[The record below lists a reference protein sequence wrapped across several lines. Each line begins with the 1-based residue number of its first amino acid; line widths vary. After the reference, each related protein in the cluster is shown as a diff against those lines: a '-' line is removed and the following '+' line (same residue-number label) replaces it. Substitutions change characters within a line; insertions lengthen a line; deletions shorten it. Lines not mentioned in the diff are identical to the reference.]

1 MRLHAKGKPVATVA
15 GHLMTDRE
23 QFVFQQ
29 IADGVILNAIPGVHK
44 RTVDTMLT
52 RWKARLEATS
62 ITNLI
67 VKLVKLNIL

>member
-1 MRLHAKGKPVATVA
+1 MSRKAIGTPIAEIN
-15 GHLMTDRE
+15 GYPMTDRE
-23 QFVFQQ
+23 IFVFQQ
-29 IADGVILNAIPGVHK
+29 IADGKILNAIPGVHK

-52 RWKARLEATS
+52 RWKARLEARS